1 MTTAKF
7 WLASNSPRRREIFS
21 WLGWSFQSAP
31 ANIDES
37 ALDDE
42 NPLLHV
48 NRLAL
53 GKCQV
58 EIAAAQ
64 PGEIVIA
71 ADTIVV
77 LDQAILGK
85 PADEQD
91 AFVMLKSLR
100 DRSHQVITA
109 IAVRQVGFPGVL
121 QDHCV
126 SNVHMRNYS
135 DAQIEAYIRSGD
147 PLDKAGGYAIQN
159 AMFHPAME
167 FAGCFASVMG
177 MPLCHLERT
186 LRKLTDCDPANL
198 ADTCQKNL
206 EYNCPITGRVLAG
219 ENIG

>member
-7 WLASNSPRRREIFS
+7 WLASNSPRRREIIS
-21 WLGWSFQSAP
+21 WLGWSFQPVP

-37 ALDDE
+37 ALKDE
-42 NPLLHV
+42 KPLAHV

-53 GKCQV
+53 GKCRV

-77 LDQAILGK
+77 LDDAILGK

-91 AFVMLKSLR
+91 AFTMLKSLGNR
-100 DRSHQVITA
+100 THQVITA
-109 IAVRQVGFPGVL
+109 LAVRQVGWPGVL
-121 QDHCV
+121 QEACV
-126 SNVHMRNYS
+126 SNVQMRNYS
-135 DAQIEAYIRSGD
+135 DAEIEAYIRSGD
-147 PLDKAGGYAIQN
+147 PMDKAGGYAIQN
-159 AMFHPAME
+159 AAFHPALG

-186 LRKLTDCDPANL
+186 LRKLRDYDPANL
-198 ADTCQKNL
+198 ADICQKKL
-206 EYNCPITGRVLAG
+206 KYECPITGRVLAG
-219 ENIG
+219 EKIG